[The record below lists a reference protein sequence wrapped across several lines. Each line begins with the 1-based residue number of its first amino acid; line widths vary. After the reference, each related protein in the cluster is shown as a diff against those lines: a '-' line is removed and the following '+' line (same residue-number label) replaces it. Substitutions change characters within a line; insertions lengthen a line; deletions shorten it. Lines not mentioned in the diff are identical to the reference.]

1 MFKGL
6 SRVGREMKGS
16 RKMIFL
22 KVLSYRHL
30 NALIFVKL
38 PTQSKTGSWFYFHLV
53 TTTRTPTGF
62 SQKRTVLLFLNCACF
77 SDWYHFSDI
86 WSFSVMLI
94 TIVKNRIV
102 LCSKFQNWF
111 PIYSQDIA
119 KHLFNFYLE

>member
-22 KVLSYRHL
+22 KVLSYRHF
-30 NALIFVKL
+30 NAPFFVKL
-38 PTQSKTGSWFYFHLV
+38 STQSKTGSWFYFHLV
-53 TTTRTPTGF
+53 TTTRTTRTPTGF
-62 SQKRTVLLFLNCACF
+62 SQKRPVLLFLNCACF

-86 WSFSVMLI
+86 RPFSVMLI
-94 TIVKNRIV
+94 TIVKNRVV

-111 PIYSQDIA
+111 PIYSQDMA
-119 KHLFNFYLE
+119 KHFI